1 MRQQNN
7 RILVICLS
15 LTLTLLVTCP
25 LQAGDAFFDLFSQTK
40 ICFSHIAITKGWET
54 EVAVINP
61 TAKRVSGN
69 FTFYDM
75 DGNQL
80 GEPVSKTLE
89 ANGRYQVM
97 VGATFAQRGEVE
109 YMIFS
114 ASTYG
119 LKGYSKFSHEGYG
132 IRASIMASAPQKSG
146 LFTKIDHEGWTG
158 IAFVNTSS
166 KVARITLTA
175 YSDAGVAVVIKRLD
189 LDPGKKI
196 VKTVEDIFE
205 PQSVSGASYVS
216 FTSDQGIVGFFLNG
230 CGNKLDGS
238 KAL

>member
-1 MRQQNN
+1 MKYVGFL
-7 RILVICLS
+7 IIFIVVIVSSVFTSSSVL
-15 LTLTLLVTCP
+15 
-25 LQAGDAFFDLFSQTK
+25 AGDAFSDLFSQTK

-89 ANGRYQVM
+89 ANGRYQMM

-114 ASTYG
+114 ASVYG
-119 LKGYSKFSHEGYG
+119 LKGYSKFSHEDYG
-132 IRASIMASAPQKSG
+132 RASIMASAPQKSG

-166 KVARITLTA
+166 EVARITLTA
-175 YSDAGVAVVIKRLD
+175 YSDAGVADAIKSLD

-205 PQSVSGASYVS
+205 LQSVSGSSYVS
-216 FTSDQGIVGFFLNG
+216 FTSKQSIVGFFLNG
-230 CGNKLDGS
+230 YGNKLDGS

>member
-1 MRQQNN
+1 MKYVGFL
-7 RILVICLS
+7 IIFIVVIVSSVFTSSSVL
-15 LTLTLLVTCP
+15 
-25 LQAGDAFFDLFSQTK
+25 AGDAFSDLFSQTK

-89 ANGRYQVM
+89 ANGRYQMM

-114 ASTYG
+114 ASVYG
-119 LKGYSKFSHEGYG
+119 LKGYSKFSHEDYG
-132 IRASIMASAPQKSG
+132 RASIMASAPQKSG

-166 KVARITLTA
+166 EVAHITLTA
-175 YSDAGVAVVIKRLD
+175 YSDAGVADAIKSLD

-205 PQSVSGASYVS
+205 PQSVSGSSYVS
-216 FTSDQGIVGFFLNG
+216 FTSKQGIVGFFLNG
-230 CGNKLDGS
+230 YGNKLDGS